1 MPRSALIVDDS
12 RTALVALSRLL
23 KDLGIATDTA
33 ESGPEA
39 LDYLHSNSPG
49 VIFLDHMMPGMD
61 GFETLAAL
69 KSNVL
74 TSAIPVVMYTS
85 REGDAYMGQA
95 LVQGAFGVLQK
106 PVNPEELGK
115 ILKHIDRLRMPP
127 TATGASARTTPGR
140 SGRPRAAVTGVIHVP
155 SEFRSRPG
163 SPNPAT
169 TQAHSGNRNSAIGNE
184 GRKPIRAWPW
194 GLFMRRAM
202 VALILLMP
210 AAWYFEQYQQAE
222 RLRQQLQQENLALRD
237 EQRVAREQAEARE
250 IIQSQQYSDTP
261 PHTLKASRGLLET
274 VAWALNQHSQF
285 KLNED
290 ALDDARLALLRELIA
305 RLAAAGF
312 QGSVRLET
320 HIGQFCLVRDEQGNP
335 REPIDSLSFSRC
347 EVVSYPPAQAAQ
359 LSRRQSPAF
368 SRYLADRRP
377 SNPIQIT
384 VVPHGATRP
393 LVAYPDISSV
403 QDAGDWNQIA
413 RLNQRVEIVLVPK
426 QQ

>member
-1 MPRSALIVDDS
+1 
-12 RTALVALSRLL
+12 
-23 KDLGIATDTA
+23 
-33 ESGPEA
+33 
-39 LDYLHSNSPG
+39 
-49 VIFLDHMMPGMD
+49 
-61 GFETLAAL
+61 
-69 KSNVL
+69 
-74 TSAIPVVMYTS
+74 
-85 REGDAYMGQA
+85 
-95 LVQGAFGVLQK
+95 
-106 PVNPEELGK
+106 
-115 ILKHIDRLRMPP
+115 
-127 TATGASARTTPGR
+127 
-140 SGRPRAAVTGVIHVP
+140 
-155 SEFRSRPG
+155 
-163 SPNPAT
+163 
-169 TQAHSGNRNSAIGNE
+169 
-184 GRKPIRAWPW
+184 
-194 GLFMRRAM
+194 MRRAM

-222 RLRQQLQQENLALRD
+222 RLRQQLQQENFALRD

-250 IIQSQQYSDTP
+250 IIQSQQNSDTP

-274 VAWALNQHSQF
+274 VAWAINQHSQF

-335 REPIDSLSFSRC
+335 REPIDSLSISRC